1 MSIECL
7 DKFVIYVAGKTTSW
21 ISLYYSLPCCTV
33 TSWMLSLGTMSWIS
47 LILFPALLYCHLLN
61 VELRHNV
68 DGVPR
73 QLCTLPT
80 TPRFTC
86 PHFPSLA
93 FVPFPSASSIC
104 PSQIGNNKQHNF
116 SLTHKETH
124 KWSIHFHCSS
134 FVPFLVAQ
142 IHGSAGVQRHGGG
155 PDDACSHGQ
164 RALARRGGDVQFQ
177 RGAGNRCG
185 SGSVMAMSCRK
196 L

>member
-7 DKFVIYVAGKTTSW
+7 DKFVIYVARKTT
-21 ISLYYSLPCCTV
+21 
-33 TSWMLSLGTMSWIS
+33 SWIS

-93 FVPFPSASSIC
+93 FVPFPSASSNHWAGFWFC
-104 PSQIGNNKQHNF
+104 
-116 SLTHKETH
+116 SLQHKETAMFRRFFMARFMWL
-124 KWSIHFHCSS
+124 K
-134 FVPFLVAQ
+134 LE
-142 IHGSAGVQRHGGG
+142 
-155 PDDACSHGQ
+155 DAHHSLYRTRLDMEG
-164 RALARRGGDVQFQ
+164 RALTEPASARPMRLGAFLLADVFFFGRKPERRQF
-177 RGAGNRCG
+177 
-185 SGSVMAMSCRK
+185 
-196 L
+196 LP